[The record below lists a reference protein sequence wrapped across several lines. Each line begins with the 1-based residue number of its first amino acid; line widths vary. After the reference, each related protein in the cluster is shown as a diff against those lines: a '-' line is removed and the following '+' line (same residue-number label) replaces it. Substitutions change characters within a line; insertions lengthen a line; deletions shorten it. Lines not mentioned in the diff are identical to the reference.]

1 MSAGASSLV
10 NVEFVAQ
17 CAQLN
22 GQRRVSASEIPAA
35 GTARKA
41 R

>member
-17 CAQLN
+17 CAQLS
-22 GQRRVSASEIPAA
+22 GQRRVSAREIPAA
-35 GTARKA
+35 GIDR
-41 R
+41 RVR

>member
-17 CAQLN
+17 CAQLS
-22 GQRRVSASEIPAA
+22 GQRRVSANEIPAA
-35 GTARKA
+35 G
-41 R
+41 